1 MVNGLA
7 LSIGASVG
15 EGVWPDDGHTVKE
28 LIRRA
33 DAAMYADKAD
43 NRRELTAA
51 RLPGA
56 HVTAPPSG

>member
-1 MVNGLA
+1 MVNMNR
-7 LSIGASVG
+7 LST
-15 EGVWPDDGHTVKE
+15 EK
-28 LIRRA
+28 R
-33 DAAMYADKAD
+33 AAMYADKAD